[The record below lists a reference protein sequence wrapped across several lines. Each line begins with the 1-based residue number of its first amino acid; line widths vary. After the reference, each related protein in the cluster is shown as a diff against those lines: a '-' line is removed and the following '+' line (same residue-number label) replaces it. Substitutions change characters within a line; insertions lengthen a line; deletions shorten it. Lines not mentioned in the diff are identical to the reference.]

1 MGSALSTD
9 YDQYYASL
17 AASNAASAQATP
29 SAFASELGEEE
40 EQKPTVQYLDSLN
53 EYRKRSRSVEDEG
66 TTVKKLAKV
75 QFEPLDPDETVSS
88 EANGTSDDPL
98 VHGML
103 LLGVLTF

>member
-1 MGSALSTD
+1 M
-9 YDQYYASL
+9 
-17 AASNAASAQATP
+17 
-29 SAFASELGEEE
+29 
-40 EQKPTVQYLDSLN
+40 
-53 EYRKRSRSVEDEG
+53 EDEG

-75 QFEPLDPDETVSS
+75 QSEPLDPDETVSS